1 MAESSPLRIAYLTAG
16 AAGMYC
22 GSCMHDNSLARS
34 LSQLGADVQLVPLYT
49 PIQTDEPDASL
60 DRVFFGGINVYLQQ
74 RIGLF
79 RYLPSF
85 LDRLLDHPTLLR
97 WIGSNGVETSAANLG
112 ELTLSMLRGPTGFQ
126 RKEVKR
132 LTQWLVRPPH
142 PEILVLTN
150 ILIAGCVPDLKR
162 RLQVPIV
169 VTLQGDD
176 LFLREL
182 APDYRQRAL
191 ELIRRLANHVDAFF
205 VHSQS
210 YGDFIANYLGLD
222 RAKFHQIPLGIDTAD
237 FEHLVRP
244 PSDPDSTA
252 PLRLGYLARLAPEKG
267 LHVLVDAFIRLRQR
281 PDLPRVELVIAGWQ
295 GQRHEPYVQEQL
307 RKLAA
312 EGLSAD
318 VHLLGTVDR
327 AAKLRMLSQL
337 HLFSVPATFH
347 EPKGLYALEAMA
359 AGIPIVQPAHGIFPE
374 LIAATQGGLLVPP
387 HDPEALAAA
396 CAQLLLDPR
405 GREQMAETGRLAVL
419 QNHTARVAA
428 KQTLAVLQS
437 LARPETTP

>member
-1 MAESSPLRIAYLTAG
+1 MAESTPLRITYLTAG

-34 LSQLGADVQLVPLYT
+34 LSQLGADVQLIPLYT

-60 DRVFFGGINVYLQQ
+60 DKVFFGGINVYLQQ

-79 RYLPSF
+79 RYLPQC
-85 LDRLLDHPTLLR
+85 LDRVFDHPTLLR
-97 WIGSNGVETSAANLG
+97 WIGSKGVETRAANLG
-112 ELTLSMLRGPTGFQ
+112 ELTLSMLRGSTGFQ
-126 RKEVKR
+126 RKEVRR
-132 LTQWLVRPPH
+132 LTQWLARPPR

-162 RLQVPIV
+162 RLRVPIA

-191 ELIRRLANHVDAFF
+191 DLIRRLANQVDAFL

-210 YGDFIANYLGLD
+210 YGDLIAEYLGLD
-222 RAKFHQIPLGIDTAD
+222 RTKFHQVPLGIDTAD
-237 FEHLVRP
+237 FETLVRP
-244 PSDPDSTA
+244 PSAPDSA
-252 PLRLGYLARLAPEKG
+252 VPLRLGYLARLAPEKG
-267 LHVLVDAFIRLRQR
+267 LHVLVDAFVRLRR
-281 PDLPRVELVIAGWQ
+281 RSDLPRVELVIAGWQ

-307 RKLAA
+307 QKLAA
-312 EGLSAD
+312 AGLSAD
-318 VHLLGTVDR
+318 VQLLGTVDR

-337 HLFSVPATFH
+337 QLFSVPATFH

-387 HDPEALAAA
+387 NDPEALAAA
-396 CAQLLLDPR
+396 CARLLLDPR
-405 GREQMAETGRLAVL
+405 LREQMAETGRQAV
-419 QNHTARVAA
+419 QQKYQASVAA
-428 KQTLAVLQS
+428 KQTLDVLQS
-437 LARPETTP
+437 LVRP